1 MPTKESVSFNEML
14 SKRPTLDELCEK
26 FGVISYKWYLLGV
39 HFQLENNQLEAI
51 RRLQKNVSY
60 KMFKMFKVLLH
71 VKPNTTRKQVI
82 NALFSMEELA
92 LAEKY
97 MKSLIKVYDITGKE
111 N

>member
-1 MPTKESVSFNEML
+1 MVLAWCAL
-14 SKRPTLDELCEK
+14 SIRKQSAR
-26 FGVISYKWYLLGV
+26 SY
-39 HFQLENNQLEAI
+39 QTTT
-51 RRLQKNVSY
+51 KNVSY